1 VKHDSGSAKPK
12 AASHYR
18 VEDQGLSALAAAYPH
33 VPEDYTASMGDYL
46 EDMHSKGWSFI
57 TSTHDG
63 NGYRYFF
70 KAV

>member
-1 VKHDSGSAKPK
+1 MKHESKKQQRFKVSNMDFG
-12 AASHYR
+12 
-18 VEDQGLSALAAAYPH
+18 ALAAAYPH
-33 VPEDYTASMGDYL
+33 DPEDFTASIADYI
-46 EDMHSKGWSFI
+46 EDMHSQGWDFI

>member
-1 VKHDSGSAKPK
+1 MKHESSKK
-12 AASHYR
+12 AGGR
-18 VEDQGLSALAAAYPH
+18 FKVEDKALNALAATYPH
-33 VPEDYTASMGDYL
+33 EPQDFTASIAAYI
-46 EDMHSKGWSFI
+46 EDMHSQGWDFV

>member
-1 VKHDSGSAKPK
+1 MRHDSGSKKPVGRFK
-12 AASHYR
+12 
-18 VEDQGLSALAAAYPH
+18 VEDKGLSALATAYPH
-33 VPEDYTASMGDYL
+33 SPEDFTLSIVDYI
-46 EDMHSKGWSFI
+46 EDMYSQGWEFV

>member
-1 VKHDSGSAKPK
+1 MKHDKK
-12 AASHYR
+12 TSHR
-18 VEDQGLSALAAAYPH
+18 FKVEDKSFGVLAAAYPH
-33 VPEDYTASMGDYL
+33 DPEDFTASMEEYI
-46 EDMHSKGWSFI
+46 EDMYSQGWDFV